1 MRKLFVTLMG
11 LVTTLF
17 LVGCTMG
24 AASLLSGLGGQLA
37 TTVGGL
43 LLSQL
48 ISGGA
53 ASTTTTSG

>member
-1 MRKLFVTLMG
+1 MRKLFVTLTG
-11 LVTTLF
+11 LATTLF

-24 AASLLSGLGGQLA
+24 ATSLLTGLGGQLA

-48 ISGGA
+48 ISGGTA
-53 ASTTTTSG
+53 PTTTSG